1 MNSFEYANPTTI
13 KEATGL
19 LAAQWGEAEILAG
32 GTDLLSLM
40 KNYVATPKRLV
51 SLKGIK
57 ELGGI
62 TASAAGLHIGA
73 MVTLQELHDH
83 KAVHEDYHSLAHAAG
98 SVPSMQIRNMGTVG
112 GDLCQRPRCWYF
124 RNGFGLLAKDE
135 KGQPLVPAGENR
147 YHAIFGHP
155 GGAPGAYYV
164 HASSLAPALI
174 TFGTMVKIAGPKG
187 QREVALASFFATPKK
202 DGERESVLMP
212 NEIVTEIFI
221 PAASKGMQ
229 TATYEVRQKEALD
242 WPLATASIALRMAGG
257 KVKSAEIVL
266 GHVAPVPWPAT
277 EASKWLAGQA
287 ITEETAAKAGETA
300 VRGAKPLSGNKYKV
314 QLARVAVKRALLETV
329 AHGKEGMTHG

>member
-1 MNSFEYANPTTI
+1 MNFFEYANPTTV

-62 TASAAGLHIGA
+62 TASAAGLRIGA

-83 KAVHEDYHSLAHAAG
+83 KAVHDDYHSLAHAAG
-98 SVPSMQIRNMGTVG
+98 SVPSMQIRNIGTVG

-135 KGQPLVPAGENR
+135 KGQPLVPAGDNR
-147 YHAIFGHP
+147 YHAIFGNP
-155 GGAPGAYYV
+155 GGGPGAYYV

-174 TFGTMVKIAGPKG
+174 TFGTTVKIAGPKG

-202 DGERESVLMP
+202 DGERENVLMP

-300 VRGAKPLSGNKYKV
+300 VRAAKPLSGNKYKV